1 MATAR
6 QSNGNAWLSALSSS
20 GNSFANAISTIGKRV
35 ADYNNIMAGTDIGAQ
50 VGAVVSNNDG
60 NKAASIYQT
69 LDFNKPIDRDYGM
82 QLERQF
88 PFLKGT
94 NSTGTALEWKD
105 KPSKQDTPT
114 SVTTQLTPQNS
125 LATTP
130 ALSSRFIPW
139 YDFK

>member
-1 MATAR
+1 
-6 QSNGNAWLSALSSS
+6 
-20 GNSFANAISTIGKRV
+20 
-35 ADYNNIMAGTDIGAQ
+35 MAGTDIGAQ

-69 LDFNKPIDRDYGM
+69 VDFNKPIDRDYGM

-88 PFLKGT
+88 PYLKGT

-105 KPSKQDTPT
+105 KPSKQVTPT
-114 SVTTQLTPQNS
+114 SITSQLTPQNR

-130 ALSSRFIPW
+130 VLSSKLIPW